1 MNWQPAEST
10 ATNPGTGERIA
21 LVGGQWMP
29 YSESATNPQTGQRL
43 VLVGAPASRE
53 PSTTVAGLTGAVT
66 RGLAPVAAGAAL
78 GAAAG
83 APLAGVGAVPG
94 AVAGAGAATL
104 AQFVGDPIVRLV
116 NSTLGTQFT
125 EPTQAMESL
134 LTRIGVAQPRTEAE
148 RIVQA
153 TTAGA
158 AGGGG
163 TVALGRTMMQR
174 PPSVSPTVSQNVGR
188 VLAQQPTLQLA
199 GGAGAGAGG
208 QIAQEA
214 ELGPLA
220 QIGASLA
227 GGVAGATAAA
237 PRRVRVPSTGLA
249 ARTEEAASRNIPV
262 MTSDVIPPDTFM
274 GRAAQQ
280 IGERIPLAGTG
291 PVRAQQQQAR
301 IEAVRDT
308 LRQYG
313 ATDAAGVRDDVMRDL
328 ATKRGDDL
336 SKYAKLKGE
345 VIDRLDAQG
354 TVPVTRAT
362 AAIDSQ
368 IARLQGLKSE
378 ANTPVI
384 NILEDWKMS
393 LQGQGLNNIETLRK
407 QIGEAFK
414 APELSSVRS
423 TGEKA
428 LSSVYDPLREDMRD
442 FITRVGERRDVTKW
456 TVANKR
462 LSELAGELD
471 MGTLKS
477 VLRSGNATPESVDR
491 LLFSAKPSEVRQL
504 YSGLT
509 PAGRANARTSILS
522 RAAEKSTFNL
532 EDGSSAFSPEKF
544 NAELKRLQPQI
555 GIFFRND
562 GSGNHKDQV
571 EGLSRA
577 LTLTRRA
584 GQANVTTPTGQ
595 QAVPFVAG
603 SFLVDLLGSL
613 GASFTAAG
621 VTGLAARAYE
631 SAPVRNLMIKL
642 GKAAPNSPEEAAL
655 LRRLVSV
662 VQTQSDQIG
671 PAIQPED
678 QQ

>member
-1 MNWQPAEST
+1 MSYSITTRDGITINNIPDDVAPDSPELKARVAQIRSSGGAG
-10 ATNPGTGERIA
+10 ALNP
-21 LVGGQWMP
+21 P
-29 YSESATNPQTGQRL
+29 P
-43 VLVGAPASRE
+43 E
-53 PSTTVAGLTGAVT
+53 PSTTVAGLGGAVT
-66 RGLAPVAAGAAL
+66 RGLAIPAAGAAL
-78 GAAAG
+78 GAAVG
-83 APLAGVGAVPG
+83 APFAGVGAVPG
-94 AVAGAGAATL
+94 AIAGAGAATA

-116 NSTLGTQFT
+116 NNALGTRFT

-158 AGGGG
+158 AGGAG
-163 TVALGRTMMQR
+163 TVALGTTMRGMQA
-174 PPSVSPTVSQNVGR
+174 VSPTVSQNVGR
-188 VLAQQPTLQLA
+188 VLAQQPALQVA

-214 ELGPLA
+214 GLGPLA

-237 PRRVRVPSTGLA
+237 PRRGPSPALA
-249 ARTEEAASRNIPV
+249 ATTQEATSRNIPV

-274 GRAAQQ
+274 GRTAQQ

-291 PVRAQQQQAR
+291 PARAQQQQAR
-301 IEAVRDT
+301 ISAVRDT
-308 LRQYG
+308 LRQFG
-313 ATDAAGVRDDVMRDL
+313 AIDAAGVSDDIMRDL
-328 ATKRGDDL
+328 ATKRSADL
-336 SKYAKLKGE
+336 KKYTSLKGD

-354 TVPVTRAT
+354 PVPVARAT
-362 AAIDSQ
+362 TAIDDQ
-368 IARLQGLKSE
+368 IKQLQDLRSDQY
-378 ANTPVI
+378 APVI
-384 NILEDWKMS
+384 KVLEDWKTS
-393 LQGQGLNNIETLRK
+393 LQDQGLKNIEILRK
-407 QIGEAFK
+407 QIGEAFQ

-428 LSSVYDPLREDMRD
+428 LSSIYGPLRQDMQD
-442 FITRVGERRDVTKW
+442 FITSVGERRDVTKW

-477 VLRSGNATPESVDR
+477 VLRAGNATPESVDR

-522 RAAEKSTFNL
+522 RAAEKSSFDL
-532 EDGSSAFSPEKF
+532 EDGSRAFSPEKF

-555 GIFFRND
+555 GVFFRND
-562 GSGNHKDQV
+562 SAGNHRDQV
-571 EGLSRA
+571 DGLSRA

-584 GQANVTTPTGQ
+584 GQAGVATSTGQ

-603 SFLVDLLGSL
+603 SFLADLLGTL
-613 GASFTAAG
+613 GASLTVAG
-621 VTGLAARAYE
+621 GAGLAARAYE

-671 PAIQPED
+671 PAIQSDD

>member
-1 MNWQPAEST
+1 
-10 ATNPGTGERIA
+10 
-21 LVGGQWMP
+21 MP
-29 YSESATNPQTGQRL
+29 YSITTRDGITIQNIPDDMPPDAPELKARVAAIRSGGGSSAL
-43 VLVGAPASRE
+43 AAPPE

-66 RGLAPVAAGAAL
+66 RGLALPAAGAAL

-163 TVALGRTMMQR
+163 TVALGTTLQR
-174 PPSVSPTVSQNVGR
+174 LQGVSPTVTQNVGR

-214 ELGPLA
+214 GLGPLA

-237 PRRVRVPSTGLA
+237 PRRGPSPGLTA
-249 ARTEEAASRNIPV
+249 STQEATSRNIPV

-274 GRAAQQ
+274 GRTAQQ

-313 ATDAAGVRDDVMRDL
+313 ATDAAGVSDDIMRDL

-462 LSELAGELD
+462 LEELAGELD

-477 VLRSGNATPESVDR
+477 VLRSGKATPESVDR

-522 RAAEKSTFNL
+522 RAAEKSTFDL
-532 EDGSSAFSPEKF
+532 EDGSRAFSPEKF

-662 VQTQSDQIG
+662 VQTQSDQVG

>member
-1 MNWQPAEST
+1 
-10 ATNPGTGERIA
+10 
-21 LVGGQWMP
+21 MP
-29 YSESATNPQTGQRL
+29 YSITTRDGITIQNIPDDMPPDAPELKARVAAIRSGGGSSAL
-43 VLVGAPASRE
+43 EAPRE
-53 PSTTVAGLTGAVT
+53 PSTTVAGLVGGGV

-116 NSTLGTQFT
+116 NNTLGTRFT

-163 TVALGRTMMQR
+163 TAALGRTMMQR
-174 PPSVSPTVSQNVGR
+174 LPSVSPTVSQNVGR
-188 VLAQQPTLQLA
+188 VLAQQPTLQVA

-214 ELGPLA
+214 GLGPLA

-227 GGVAGATAAA
+227 GGVVGATAAA
-237 PRRVRVPSTGLA
+237 PRRGPSPGLTA
-249 ARTEEAASRNIPV
+249 STQEATSRNIPV

-280 IGERIPLAGTG
+280 IGERVPLAGTG

-313 ATDAAGVRDDVMRDL
+313 ATDAAGVSDDIMRDL

-336 SKYAKLKGE
+336 NKYTKLKGD

-354 TVPVTRAT
+354 TVPVTRAV
-362 AAIDSQ
+362 AAIDAQ
-368 IARLQGLKSE
+368 VNKLQGQKTE
-378 ANTPVI
+378 ANIPVI

-393 LQGQGLNNIETLRK
+393 LQDQGLKNVEALRK
-407 QIGEAFK
+407 QIGERFK
-414 APELSSVRS
+414 APDLASVRS
-423 TGEKA
+423 TGEGA
-428 LSSVYDPLREDMRD
+428 LSSIYGPLRDDMRD
-442 FITRVGERRDVTKW
+442 FITNVGERRDVTKW

-522 RAAEKSTFNL
+522 RAAEKSTFDL
-532 EDGSSAFSPEKF
+532 EDGSRAFSPEKF